1 MKIWTSLLLF
11 MISIS
16 LFGQTNQEL
25 KYLRT
30 RDNYIEYFNRM
41 SNNNPD
47 WTKID
52 RQNNDSLIVLEKLLK
67 EILSNSKAK
76 DGIINLE
83 TLVGE
88 LGFGSLDG
96 LVLNKNNVVRD
107 SAQVFV
113 TTKTLFLDYFKAG
126 LINSIDDLSKEQLD
140 EIFTSAFG
148 RGEAHATTFS
158 IVEKSVTKDSQTY
171 GCIASFGQESGEAS
185 TPDNFLVLAS
195 KGNYIYLIL
204 EYLDISIKEFRD
216 CKSISDSLYS
226 QSRKYEKLYNES
238 NPKDKL
244 LINKSVYF
252 LESSYKQYYDCYM
265 KNLNDKVVLE
275 KIKNK
280 IINILQY
287 TE

>member
-1 MKIWTSLLLF
+1 MKICTTLLLF
-11 MISIS
+11 LISIP

-25 KYLRT
+25 NYLRT

-41 SNNNPD
+41 TNNNPD

-52 RQNNDSLIVLEKLLK
+52 RQNNDSLLVLEKLLK
-67 EILSNSKAK
+67 EILNNSLAK

-88 LGFGSLDG
+88 LGFGGLDG

-113 TTKTLFLDYFKAG
+113 TTKTLFLDYFKNG
-126 LINSIDDLSKEQLD
+126 QIKSFDNLSKEQFD
-140 EIFTSAFG
+140 DIFTSAFG

-158 IVEKSVTKDSQTY
+158 IVEKSFTKDSQAY

-185 TPDNFLVLAS
+185 APDNILVLAS

-204 EYLDISIKEFRD
+204 EYLDISIKELRD
-216 CKSISDSLYS
+216 CKTISDSLYS
-226 QSRKYEKLYNES
+226 QSRAYEKLYIES
-238 NPKDKL
+238 NPKDKI

-265 KNLNDKVVLE
+265 KNLNDKVVFE

-280 IINILQY
+280 IINVMQY
-287 TE
+287 AE